1 MSRFPIYRPRCVY
14 LVSAGLPSF
23 ERAGLYLGD
32 GAEFPRVSL
41 IGSGSGNSNS
51 LIYGQ
56 NSLFRSL
63 GNSLKSAV
71 IYWALN

>member
-1 MSRFPIYRPRCVY
+1 
-14 LVSAGLPSF
+14 
-23 ERAGLYLGD
+23 LYLGD

-63 GNSLKSAV
+63 GNSREKARKEADSSTR
-71 IYWALN
+71 WAA